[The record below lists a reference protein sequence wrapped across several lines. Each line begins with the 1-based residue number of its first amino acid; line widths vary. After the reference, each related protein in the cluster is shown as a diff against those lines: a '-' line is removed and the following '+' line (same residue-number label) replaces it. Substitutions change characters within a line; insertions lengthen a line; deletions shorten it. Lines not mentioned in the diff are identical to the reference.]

1 MVKLKIYSTTT
12 CPYCKAEKDYL
23 TGKNI
28 PFENI
33 FVDEDAAAAQNLID
47 KSGQMGVPVTE
58 ITYDDG
64 KTEYILGFD
73 RPRLEKI
80 LGLA

>member
-23 TGKNI
+23 TSKNI

-33 FVDEDAAAAQNLID
+33 FVDEDAVAAQNLIE
-47 KSGQMGVPVTE
+47 KSGQMGVPVIE
-58 ITYDDG
+58 VKKPNAEPI
-64 KTEYILGFD
+64 IIVGFD
-73 RPRLEKI
+73 QEALDEALE
-80 LGLA
+80 